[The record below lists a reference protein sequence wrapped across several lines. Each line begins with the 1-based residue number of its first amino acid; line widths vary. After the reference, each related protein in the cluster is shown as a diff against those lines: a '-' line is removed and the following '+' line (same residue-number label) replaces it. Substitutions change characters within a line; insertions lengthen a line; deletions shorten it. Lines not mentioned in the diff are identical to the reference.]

1 MTATAPMAVG
11 LGFKPLYFDEAV
23 VESCPGIWWEIHPE
37 NYAVS
42 GGPRWHMLEALRA
55 NHPLSLHGVSLSLAG
70 PEPLAPERL
79 QMWATL
85 NRRLQPAL
93 VSEHLAWSWWQGQHA
108 PDLLPV
114 RRTQALL
121 QQLVSHIDTIQNAL
135 GRPIALENPTHY
147 VPLAHECDEVDF
159 LNTLS
164 RRSGC
169 QLLVD
174 VNNVVVSC
182 HNLNTDPQDW
192 IARIDGTSVVEIH
205 LAGHAPDPK
214 LGDQLWIDSH
224 DCAIGPNTW
233 DLYAQLLRRIG
244 PRPTLIERD
253 DQLPPYAQLLAEVQ
267 TARAL
272 WAEVSTEV
280 THV

>member
-1 MTATAPMAVG
+1 MTATALPEVG
-11 LGFKPLYFDEAV
+11 LGFKPLYFEEAV

-42 GGPRWHMLEALRA
+42 GGPRWRVLDALRA

-70 PEPLAPERL
+70 TEPLAPERL
-79 QMWATL
+79 QMWTEL

-93 VSEHLAWSWWQGQHA
+93 VSEHLAWSWWQGHHA

-121 QQLVSHIDTIQNAL
+121 QRLLNRIDTLQNAL
-135 GRPIALENPTHY
+135 GRPIALENPSHY
-147 VPLAHECDEVDF
+147 VPLIHECDEVDF

-169 QLLVD
+169 HLLVD
-174 VNNVVVSC
+174 VNNVIVSC

-192 IARIDGTSVVEIH
+192 IARIDATSVVEIH
-205 LAGHAPDPK
+205 LAGHHADPL

-224 DCAIGPNTW
+224 DCDIGPNTW
-233 DLYAQLLRRIG
+233 DLYARLLQRIG

-253 DQLPPYAQLLAEVQ
+253 DHLPAYAQLLAEVHA
-267 TARAL
+267 ARAL
-272 WAEVSTEV
+272 WTAASAEV
-280 THV
+280 HHG